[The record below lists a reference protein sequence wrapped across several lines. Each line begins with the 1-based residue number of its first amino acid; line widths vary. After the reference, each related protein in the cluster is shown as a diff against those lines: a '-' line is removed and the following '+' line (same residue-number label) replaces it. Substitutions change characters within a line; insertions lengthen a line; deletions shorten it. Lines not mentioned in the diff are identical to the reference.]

1 MKHDNP
7 YIHPHASKQ
16 WASDLIGKQTINCYK
31 TIRLGEFCIH
41 PIFLPKKVLDKWIRI
56 NESIELELYAVPL
69 VMLVLFYI
77 TFQVHFHFKMTEIS
91 QTACRAHED
100 AQKITTCQEPMSLWA
115 IKSAYAETEG
125 GLLYLNRASE
135 CNRFIL
141 SFSRCMAAGGVCS
154 FFTGCLKRLEY
165 ARELAYSTALWLQH
179 IRKHLAHPQQEQM
192 PQLGGVNQSNQMW
205 QDYTCGNRC
214 CHYNPKN
221 KLLLWS
227 LGGRVGEIVLLK
239 LHSDAQPGEIWV

>member
-1 MKHDNP
+1 M
-7 YIHPHASKQ
+7 
-16 WASDLIGKQTINCYK
+16 
-31 TIRLGEFCIH
+31 
-41 PIFLPKKVLDKWIRI
+41 DKWIKRVGI
-56 NESIELELYAVPL
+56 ICCATSHVDVVLHLYY
-69 VMLVLFYI
+69 FD
-77 TFQVHFHFKMTEIS
+77 TFQVHYHFKMTEIS
-91 QTACRAHED
+91 QTACRAHEN

-141 SFSRCMAAGGVCS
+141 SFSQCMAAGGVCS
-154 FFTGCLKRLEY
+154 LFTGCLKRLEY
-165 ARELAYSTALWLQH
+165 ARELTYSTALWLQH

-227 LGGRVGEIVLLK
+227 LGRRVGEIVLLK
-239 LHSDAQPGEIWV
+239 LHSDAEPGEIWV